1 MAFHV
6 PQRGRPKA
14 TEGTK
19 RILLRESTFRLWN
32 KRKESLNI
40 TGLSNSQFAE
50 ILLHQNIEE
59 LRARSSSFQES
70 SAETSNVEPISSRRG
85 LFQSTPLR
93 KRARLEIDVSPVVHG
108 RNQDESNTFVDI
120 TGESVGLDP
129 KGDDSLVQEISVSAV
144 SIVLPSILHLGV
156 LLEIHFRMKL

>member
-32 KRKESLNI
+32 ERKEMLDI

-50 ILLHQNIEE
+50 ILLHQNIED
-59 LRARSSSFQES
+59 LRARSSSFQGS
-70 SAETSNVEPISSRRG
+70 SAETSIAEPIFQVR
-85 LFQSTPLR
+85 FQSYLSYFSMPL
-93 KRARLEIDVSPVVHG
+93 
-108 RNQDESNTFVDI
+108 
-120 TGESVGLDP
+120 
-129 KGDDSLVQEISVSAV
+129 
-144 SIVLPSILHLGV
+144 
-156 LLEIHFRMKL
+156 

>member
-32 KRKESLNI
+32 ERKEMLDI

-50 ILLHQNIEE
+50 ILLHQNIED
-59 LRARSSSFQES
+59 LRARSSSFQGS
-70 SAETSNVEPISSRRG
+70 SAETSIAEPISSKIPV
-85 LFQSTPLR
+85 LFILFFN
-93 KRARLEIDVSPVVHG
+93 AI
-108 RNQDESNTFVDI
+108 
-120 TGESVGLDP
+120 
-129 KGDDSLVQEISVSAV
+129 
-144 SIVLPSILHLGV
+144 IVLFLYFSNCVI
-156 LLEIHFRMKL
+156 